1 MKVLVIGSSGFMG
14 QALVYRLL
22 EEGHEVEAWDR
33 REGEARPGL
42 TLRTVDL
49 LGPAP
54 LPRPAGKPWE
64 AAFHLAAHSVPG
76 ITWTRELVLQNLTMT
91 ARAFDH
97 LAEHAPGCRAIFAS
111 SAFVY
116 APTPDPVREDAPLGS
131 SHPYALSKQLG
142 EAWALSHR
150 NELRVFV
157 VRPFN
162 QVGPGMPQGLL
173 VPDLL
178 ARIHSG
184 ESPILMRGRNDLR
197 DFLDW
202 RDALDAYLTLLT
214 VDAPSGRIWNL
225 CSGKAT
231 PVAEL
236 VHAVLAALHLPVDV
250 RFADPAQQ
258 ALVGDPTRLMGDT
271 GWRPRRSLQD
281 TVAAIIEESN
291 RPDGPSSDP

>member
-1 MKVLVIGSSGFMG
+1 
-14 QALVYRLL
+14 
-22 EEGHEVEAWDR
+22 
-33 REGEARPGL
+33 
-42 TLRTVDL
+42 VDL

-54 LPRPAGKPWE
+54 LPRPEGRPWE
-64 AAFHLAAHSVPG
+64 AAFHLAAHAVPG
-76 ITWTRELVLQNLTMT
+76 ITWTQDRVLENLTMT

-116 APTPDPVREDAPLGS
+116 APTREPVREDAPLGAL
-131 SHPYALSKQLG
+131 HPYALSKQLG

-150 NELRVFV
+150 NKVRVFI

-178 ARIHSG
+178 ARTRSG
-184 ESPILMRGRNDLR
+184 ESPLQMRGRNDLR

-202 RDALDAYLTLLT
+202 RDAMDAYLALLT

-225 CSGKAT
+225 CSGRAT
-231 PVAEL
+231 PVADLIRE
-236 VHAVLAALHLPVDV
+236 VLDALHLSMEVH
-250 RFADPAQQ
+250 FADPAQE
-258 ALVGDPTRLMGDT
+258 ALVGDPARLTADT
-271 GWRPRRSLQD
+271 AWHPRRSLQD
-281 TVAAIIEESN
+281 TVAAILTDS
-291 RPDGPSSDP
+291 R